1 MTTYALTITVYEN
14 NRLASISSPEL
25 VSRIEELWSPTYQ
38 STRTFRVIDDDDEGL
53 LLVYRD
59 AVSGMDAPIPEEW
72 LSKTIRVGVK
82 TDLKLVG
89 DRIPLTPT
97 LHVAFHPE

>member
-1 MTTYALTITVYEN
+1 V
-14 NRLASISSPEL
+14 
-25 VSRIEELWSPTYQ
+25 IE
-38 STRTFRVIDDDDEGL
+38 DDDEGL
-53 LLVYRD
+53 LLVYHD
-59 AVSGMDAPIPEEW
+59 AVSGLDAPIPREW
-72 LSKTIRVGVK
+72 LSKTIRVGLK